1 MLLYWLKC
9 RKNKESKNPK
19 VAKTN
24 KGRIMLSSKCV
35 VYDSKKLI
43 LIKEQKASWLL
54 ISLGIKVPLSNIPLL
69 GDIFFE
75 GYKMNEILNSLY

>member
-1 MLLYWLKC
+1 
-9 RKNKESKNPK
+9 
-19 VAKTN
+19 
-24 KGRIMLSSKCV
+24 MLSSKYV

-75 GYKMNEILNSLY
+75 GYKMNEILNNLY